1 MTQTYPPRTERGPSW
16 EDAPSTAGAH
26 PKLWLSQLETFTV
39 LLQRRWAV
47 VKVTGIFILIGILL
61 CLVLPTR
68 YTSTA
73 QLMPPQKIDSLSDM
87 LTAQLGISSLTAA
100 GSSFLKDP
108 NGIYVGILQSR
119 PIEDAIIKKFDLMHL
134 YRSRNMRD
142 CRKELEDRTD
152 IESEKSTLVSI
163 SVKDRDPQRAAD
175 LVNAYIAEFRAL
187 TTSVTLQET
196 ARRRL
201 FYEEQLNKQK
211 DALALAE
218 ANLNQVQKNKGM
230 IHPLQAEVIM
240 GGLAMLRAQIA
251 AQEVQVQGLRSFST
265 EHNADLQLAEKEL
278 AAMQG
283 EAAKMAEHGSSSDFS
298 DIGLKDVPDVGLS
311 FLRAARE
318 VEYQQAVYTLL
329 LKQYEAARLDES
341 NEAYVIQVI
350 EPAIPMDHISSPKYA
365 LILAISTILGFLFG
379 VLWVIFAKRYEDA
392 LSDPVAAEKFATL
405 RIQLRSLLKRR
416 KTATA

>member
-1 MTQTYPPRTERGPSW
+1 
-16 EDAPSTAGAH
+16 
-26 PKLWLSQLETFTV
+26 
-39 LLQRRWAV
+39 
-47 VKVTGIFILIGILL
+47 
-61 CLVLPTR
+61 
-68 YTSTA
+68 
-73 QLMPPQKIDSLSDM
+73 
-87 LTAQLGISSLTAA
+87 
-100 GSSFLKDP
+100 LKDP

>member
-1 MTQTYPPRTERGPSW
+1 
-16 EDAPSTAGAH
+16 
-26 PKLWLSQLETFTV
+26 
-39 LLQRRWAV
+39 

-68 YTSTA
+68 YASTA

>member
-1 MTQTYPPRTERGPSW
+1 
-16 EDAPSTAGAH
+16 
-26 PKLWLSQLETFTV
+26 
-39 LLQRRWAV
+39 

-73 QLMPPQKIDSLSDM
+73 QLMPPQKVDSLSDM
-87 LTAQLGISSLTAA
+87 LTAQLGIGSLAAA
-100 GSSFLKDP
+100 GGSLLKDP
-108 NGIYVGILQSR
+108 NAIYVGILQSR

-134 YRSRNMRD
+134 YRSKNMRD
-142 CRKELEDRTD
+142 CRRELENRTD

-175 LVNAYIAEFRAL
+175 LVTAYIAEFRAL

-201 FYEEQLNKQK
+201 FYEGQLNKQK
-211 DALALAE
+211 DALVFAE
-218 ANLNQVQKNKGM
+218 VNLNQVQKNKGM

-240 GGLAMLRAQIA
+240 GSLAMLRAQIA

-265 EHNADLQLAEKEL
+265 ENNSDLQLAEKEL
-278 AAMQG
+278 ATMKA
-283 EAAKMAEHGSSSDFS
+283 EAAKMAAHGSSSDFS

-311 FLRAARE
+311 FVRAARE

-350 EPAIPMDHISSPKYA
+350 EPAIPMDHISSPRYA
-365 LILAISTILGFLFG
+365 LILAICTILGLLFG
-379 VLWVIFAKRYEDA
+379 VLWVIFAKMYDDA
-392 LSDPVAAEKFATL
+392 LLDPMAAEKLATL
-405 RIQLRSLLKRR
+405 WTQLRSPFQWR
-416 KTATA
+416 KSAA

>member
-1 MTQTYPPRTERGPSW
+1 MTQIYPPTRERNSSW
-16 EDAPSTAGAH
+16 EEAPAERPY
-26 PKLWLSQLETFTV
+26 PKTWLSHLETLTL
-39 LLQRRWAV
+39 LLQRKWTVAKV
-47 VKVTGIFILIGILL
+47 VGVFVSIGVIL
-61 CLVLPTR
+61 CFALPIR

-87 LTAQLGISSLTAA
+87 LTAQLGIGSLVESA

-108 NGIYVGILQSR
+108 NAIYVGILQSR

-134 YRSRNMRD
+134 YRKRSMRD

-152 IESEKSTLVSI
+152 IESEKTSLVSI

-230 IHPLQAEVIM
+230 VHPMQAEVIM
-240 GGLAMLRAQIA
+240 GTLAMLRAQIA
-251 AQEVQVQGLRSFST
+251 AQEVEVEGLKSFST
-265 EHNADLQLAEKEL
+265 ERNSDLQLAEKEL
-278 AAMQG
+278 ATMKA
-283 EAAKMAEHGSSSDFS
+283 EAAQMAEHGSSNDFS
-298 DIGLKDVPDVGLS
+298 DLGLKDVPDVGLS

-341 NEAYVIQVI
+341 NEAYVIQVV
-350 EPAIPMDHISSPKYA
+350 EPAIAMDHISSPKYA

-379 VLWVIFAKRYEDA
+379 VLWVILGKRYDDA
-392 LSDPVAAEKFATL
+392 ILDPVAAEKFAIL
-405 RIQLRSLLKRR
+405 RMQLKGLLKLR
-416 KTATA
+416 KTARA

>member
-1 MTQTYPPRTERGPSW
+1 
-16 EDAPSTAGAH
+16 
-26 PKLWLSQLETFTV
+26 
-39 LLQRRWAV
+39 